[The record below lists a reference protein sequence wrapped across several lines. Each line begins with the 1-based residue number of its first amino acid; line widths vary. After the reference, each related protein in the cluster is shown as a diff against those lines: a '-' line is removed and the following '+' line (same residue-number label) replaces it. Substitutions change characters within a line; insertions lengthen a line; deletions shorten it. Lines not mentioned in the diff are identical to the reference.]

1 MPGKFQNRNFSGIKN
16 KMHLYKFFVRSGT
29 TRFCNEIVI
38 NRVAPPHCHNTHKTA
53 LQMPAVRL

>member
-16 KMHLYKFFVRSGT
+16 KMHVRSGT

-38 NRVAPPHCHNTHKTA
+38 NRVAHPHCHNTHKIA